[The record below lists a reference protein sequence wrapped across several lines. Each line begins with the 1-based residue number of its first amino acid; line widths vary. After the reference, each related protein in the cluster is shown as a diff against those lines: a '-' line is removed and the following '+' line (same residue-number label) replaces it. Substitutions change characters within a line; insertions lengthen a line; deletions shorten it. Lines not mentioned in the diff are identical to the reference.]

1 EHTGIDVLQD
11 GADVILLD
19 PVASALAVVDPA
31 LVALSGEVRL
41 PPGAV
46 VAMAAGTVVVV
57 DPEGDGW
64 VRQIADLA
72 SFAPLADEPDLEL
85 GAGGRA
91 VVSVTGTVH
100 ALDVESGMLVR
111 ATPRAAGRAEV
122 TAGPAL

>member
-1 EHTGIDVLQD
+1 RLHDGSVWVTSSPAMKLGQLNTQVGELDGGLLAEHTGIDVLQD

-19 PVASALAVVDPA
+19 PVASTLAVVDPA

-64 VRQIADLA
+64 VRQIA
-72 SFAPLADEPDLEL
+72 
-85 GAGGRA
+85 
-91 VVSVTGTVH
+91 
-100 ALDVESGMLVR
+100 
-111 ATPRAAGRAEV
+111 
-122 TAGPAL
+122 